1 MFKKLLLSFVLIVG
15 ALLSIA
21 LIRTLMHSAPEPTVN
36 VGLTA
41 DIDGEAATNNL
52 AASIRFKTIS
62 HQDKE
67 KFSPQEFEGFIKW
80 AADTYPEFHSAMQLE
95 MLEYLSLIHI

>member
-15 ALLSIA
+15 VLVSIA

-52 AASIRFKTIS
+52 AASIRF
-62 HQDKE
+62 
-67 KFSPQEFEGFIKW
+67 
-80 AADTYPEFHSAMQLE
+80 
-95 MLEYLSLIHI
+95 LSLIHI

>member
-1 MFKKLLLSFVLIVG
+1 MLKKLLLSFVLIIG

-21 LIRTLMHSAPEPTVN
+21 IVRTLMHSAPEPTVN
-36 VGLTA
+36 VGVTA
-41 DIDGEAATNNL
+41 DIDGEAAINNL

-67 KFSPQEFEGFIKW
+67 KFSPQEFDRF
-80 AADTYPEFHSAMQLE
+80 Y
-95 MLEYLSLIHI
+95 